1 MHSLAPT
8 VVAPLSK
15 LGRNRIFLL
24 MSAAATGVS
33 PSRNLS
39 AMSFKAL
46 LDAWLGEQSPELSEE
61 HYSVRLPVDDA
72 ARLAAL
78 TEMFP
83 GTTPERL
90 ITDLLHTGLDE
101 IEAAMP
107 YVEGTT
113 VIREDEFGDPVYEDV
128 GMTPRFLDLVK
139 NHRRRLDKS

>member
-1 MHSLAPT
+1 
-8 VVAPLSK
+8 
-15 LGRNRIFLL
+15 
-24 MSAAATGVS
+24 
-33 PSRNLS
+33 
-39 AMSFKAL
+39 MSFKAL
-46 LDAWLGEQSPELSEE
+46 LDAWLGEQSPELYEE
-61 HYSVRLPVDDA
+61 HYAVRLPVDDA

-90 ITDLLHTGLDE
+90 ITDLLHIGLDE

-107 YVEGTT
+107 YVEGTR

-139 NHRRRLDKS
+139 SHRRRLDGS